1 MLQAAPR
8 SAGTHRHRGP
18 RAGAPS
24 PAQPGLTGEDAS
36 PGAAYPLRV
45 IDDLAGAPGP
55 DSGSAQSVPAA
66 PVPAAPG
73 PAAPGPAA
81 PSAARAGD
89 LLATALT
96 AFALLAELG
105 ETVEDEWIYVTKLVE
120 VGRARLRAAV
130 PDAAGRASP
139 ESAAAI
145 DALAAE
151 AGRITDPHRAIDW
164 LSTFPAVAELALGGG
179 AVVDPARPPA
189 GGA

>member
-8 SAGTHRHRGP
+8 FAGTHRHGGP

-66 PVPAAPG
+66 PG
-73 PAAPGPAA
+73 PAACGPAA

-89 LLATALT
+89 LLAAALT
-96 AFALLAELG
+96 AFGLLAELG